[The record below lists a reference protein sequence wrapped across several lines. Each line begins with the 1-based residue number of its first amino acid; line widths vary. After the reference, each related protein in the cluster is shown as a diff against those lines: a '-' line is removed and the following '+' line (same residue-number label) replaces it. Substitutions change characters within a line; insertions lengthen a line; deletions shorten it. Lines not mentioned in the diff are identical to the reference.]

1 MANTHRFSSLPKLVG
16 NGKAPLKECYPS
28 LYLIARDREGTVA
41 GYLEYKN
48 GSFLFLES
56 GVW

>member
-1 MANTHRFSSLPKLVG
+1 MANTHRFSSLLKLVG
-16 NGKAPLKECYPS
+16 NGKAPLKEYYPS